1 MSIFGKKKQYPQ
13 AGTPDEREQKHMKY
27 VAELRNEFSRTVE
40 HLGEDHNRAL
50 TEQKLDHELA
60 VKELQSKHKL
70 DLDQRDFDLKN
81 HKDGEISKAY
91 AERDAAIAESN
102 IVKKELEV
110 TQKIVDINSD
120 IVDVKDIINKLI
132 TALPKIDLNSI
143 TVNAK

>member
-1 MSIFGKKKQYPQ
+1 MGIFTKKSDPRAY
-13 AGTPDEREQKHMKY
+13 TPDERQATFEKRMFD
-27 VAELRNEFSRTVE
+27 LREGYDRKIKNTS
-40 HLGEDHNRAL
+40 EDHARAL
-50 TEQKLDHELA
+50 TEQKLDHELV

-70 DLDQRDFDLKN
+70 ELDQRDFDLKN
-81 HKDGEISKAY
+81 HKDAEIAKAY
-91 AERDAAIAESN
+91 AERDQAVSESAIL
-102 IVKKELEV
+102 KKELEV